1 MDFISSL
8 PNLFG
13 TKSVVLGPTGVP
25 CRVRPSVWWTRA
37 LSFSVANE
45 SKPQARKYG
54 REYKL
59 AQEHTTLERFG
70 PRKCNTIHPLCCI
83 VLSFS
88 ELQLVKR
95 VSQCL
100 RVRLLSLLDLS
111 KGGDLYPFLD
121 QGQWVTHMVYKMSRQ
136 SRSVSIVS
144 CNSMTRC
151 YNICTIQSSWL
162 SIASAWLSPSSA
174 IHTLFILSHC
184 AHVRCFDLVE
194 SGTNVVGACLV
205 LCHHGVM
212 LAPYR

>member
-1 MDFISSL
+1 VQ
-8 PNLFG
+8 G
-13 TKSVVLGPTGVP
+13 TPKCLVDTGFKF
-25 CRVRPSVWWTRA
+25 
-37 LSFSVANE
+37 LVANE

-100 RVRLLSLLDLS
+100 CVRLLSLLDLS

-121 QGQWVTHMVYKMSRQ
+121 QGQWVTHGVQ
-136 SRSVSIVS
+136 NV
-144 CNSMTRC
+144 
-151 YNICTIQSSWL
+151 
-162 SIASAWLSPSSA
+162 PSKQ
-174 IHTLFILSHC
+174 
-184 AHVRCFDLVE
+184 
-194 SGTNVVGACLV
+194 VGFYR
-205 LCHHGVM
+205 VM
-212 LAPYR
+212 